1 MCVFG
6 PCLPTNV
13 GCSRHSALQCN
24 SSHNNAVV
32 FSLCLPGV
40 EYGSMLLIL
49 LISLTFALISP
60 LITIFGA
67 VFCGGMWVYWRW
79 VTNDGEVVA
88 AWMVQGGCKSGDQE
102 MWQ

>member
-1 MCVFG
+1 MCAFG

-24 SSHNNAVV
+24 SSHNNAVGCV
-32 FSLCLPGV
+32 LCLPGV

-67 VFCGGMWVYWRW
+67 VFCGGMWVYWR
-79 VTNDGEVVA
+79 
-88 AWMVQGGCKSGDQE
+88 
-102 MWQ
+102 